1 MSINTLEVWHQL
13 VQKKDPRG
21 LSDLLS
27 EEVVFYSPVLHTPQV
42 GKKITQ
48 HYLSAAFHIFFN
60 APFRYVREVV
70 DGNDA
75 ILEFEVEIDG
85 LSINGVDMIKWNDA
99 GQIIEFKVMI
109 RPLKAVNLIQEKMAE
124 MLQKAAS
131 ATA

>member
-13 VQKKDPRG
+13 VKKRDPRG

-42 GKKITQ
+42 GKVVTQ

-85 LSINGVDMIKWNDA
+85 LNINGVDMIKWNDA
-99 GQIIEFKVMI
+99 GQIVEFKVML
-109 RPLKAVNLIQEKMAE
+109 RPLKAVHLIQQKMAE
-124 MLQKAAS
+124 MLKQVANT
-131 ATA
+131 TA